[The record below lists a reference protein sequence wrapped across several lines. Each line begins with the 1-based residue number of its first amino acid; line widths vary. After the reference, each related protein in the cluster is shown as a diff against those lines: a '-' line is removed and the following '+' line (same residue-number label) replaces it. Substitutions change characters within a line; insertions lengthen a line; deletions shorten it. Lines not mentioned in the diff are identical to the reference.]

1 MKFLFQIK
9 TIINDNS
16 TLQFLFDRSKSLVLF
31 VPFYLTKEGL
41 DNQTGAEV
49 KPKIKIDDW
58 GLVYLGA
65 SDMKQVSETPGV
77 KETEQDLLKRLEAG
91 CLCLGLKNGSTIVAH
106 MWCNLSM
113 CDSPLLGFPLKQNEA
128 YLTGA
133 RTLEAYKGKNIA
145 PYLRYH
151 FYKLLHEMGRTEL
164 YSVTEY
170 FNKSAIKFKEKL
182 GARQAGF
189 YVHLCFLKRHRT
201 VILLRRY

>member
-9 TIINDNS
+9 TIINNNS
-16 TLQFLFDRSKSLVLF
+16 VLQFLFDRSKSLVLF
-31 VPFYLTKEGL
+31 VPFYLTREGL

-49 KPKIKIDDW
+49 NPKMKIDDW
-58 GLVYLGA
+58 GLVYLPA

-77 KETEQDLLKRLEAG
+77 KETEQDLVKRLEAG

-133 RTLEAYKGKNIA
+133 RTLEEYKGKNIA

-151 FYKLLHEMGRTEL
+151 FYKLLHKMGRTEL

-189 YVHLCFLKRHRT
+189 YVHLCFLKRYRT

>member
-1 MKFLFQIK
+1 MKFLYQIK
-9 TIINDNS
+9 TIINNNS
-16 TLQFLFDRSKSLVLF
+16 VLQFLFDRSKSLVLF

-49 KPKIKIDDW
+49 NPKIKIDDW

-133 RTLEAYKGKNIA
+133 RTLEEYKGKNIA

-151 FYKLLHEMGRTEL
+151 FYNLLHEMGRTEL

-189 YVHLCFLKRHRT
+189 YVHLCFLKRYRT